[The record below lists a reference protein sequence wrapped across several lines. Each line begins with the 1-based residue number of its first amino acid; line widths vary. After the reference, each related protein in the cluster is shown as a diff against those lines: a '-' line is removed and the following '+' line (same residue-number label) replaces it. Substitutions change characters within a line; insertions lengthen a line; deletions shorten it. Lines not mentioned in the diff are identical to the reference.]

1 MNLTAPF
8 ITFEGG
14 EGSGKSTQIK
24 LLNDFLVQNG
34 KSVVLTKEPGGT
46 PLGVGLRH
54 MLLEG
59 STDKMDAKT
68 EALLFFADRR
78 SHLKQKIWPALE
90 KGQWVLSDR
99 YADSTF
105 AYQYYAYN
113 RRLFKTDIERL
124 YRFVAGDFQPS
135 LTFILDIDPTIGLKR
150 SFEKASEMEVK
161 ETRFENHVLEFHQK
175 LREGYLKIAENNRKR
190 CVLLNA
196 NQKIEDLADEIKNV
210 VQKRFF

>member
-1 MNLTAPF
+1 MKFKAPF

-24 LLNDFLVQNG
+24 LLQTFLNQ
-34 KSVVLTKEPGGT
+34 KRKDVVVTKEPGGT
-46 PLGVGLRH
+46 PLGIQLRH
-54 MLLEG
+54 LLVEG
-59 STDKMDAKT
+59 SADKMDAKT

-78 SHLKQKIWPALE
+78 THLENKVWPALK

-99 YADSTF
+99 YADSTT

-124 YRFVAGDFQPS
+124 YRFVAGSFKPD
-135 LTFILDIDPTIGLKR
+135 LTFILDIDPEIGLKR
-150 SFEKASEMEVK
+150 SFAKASQMDVK
-161 ETRFENHVLEFHQK
+161 ETRFESHVLSWHQK
-175 LREGYLKIAENNRKR
+175 LREGYLQILKENPKR

-196 NQKIEDLADEIKNV
+196 DQTIEKLAEDIRNV
-210 VQKRFF
+210 IQERFF